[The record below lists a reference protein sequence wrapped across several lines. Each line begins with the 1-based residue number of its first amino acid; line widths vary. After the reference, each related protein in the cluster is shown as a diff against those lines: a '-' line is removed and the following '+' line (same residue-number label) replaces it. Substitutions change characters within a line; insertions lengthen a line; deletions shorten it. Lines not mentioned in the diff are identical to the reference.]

1 MALKKGTYGHIQSAA
16 CMATRESVTAAH
28 NKCLNELLQAV
39 IKHRKKKSSIVF
51 VKEDKDASTFQ
62 YSEWIIGVG
71 TLES

>member
-1 MALKKGTYGHIQSAA
+1 
-16 CMATRESVTAAH
+16 VTEAN